1 MDSVYKILISLVNWC
16 RYDDTIRCVKELQNF
31 LGKDVCISIVDNASP
46 NNSMEQLL
54 NALSDVRIIKSEANL
69 GYAAGHLLN
78 VNYAIDNG
86 YDAVWILNSDV
97 SLREN
102 SLFALV
108 EAWRKCGDNIYGSI
122 TLSSE
127 NPDIVDYGGG
137 VAPQDSVDKFVYNS
151 YEGVA
156 LDSLPSD
163 FVREVQSVEGSSMF
177 IPLNIIKKYGF
188 MKTDFFMYAEEND
201 FCYRMRNFGIKSYV
215 VRDSIIVHNS
225 AASFKLDV
233 DISWIMS
240 YYRRRN
246 FLRFMHEH
254 YGWSRFKMLN
264 NSDNLV
270 SRLKFLCLYAL
281 KKSFRQKHIK
291 DYWLLKAVYHSVLG
305 KSGRMVNPNDYVC
318 FDK

>member
-1 MDSVYKILISLVNWC
+1 MNSAYNILISLVNWC
-16 RYDDTIRCVKELQNF
+16 RYDDTIRCVKELQKF
-31 LGKDVCISIVDNASP
+31 LCKEVSISIVDNASP
-46 NNSMEQLL
+46 NDSMEQLL
-54 NALSDVRIIKSEANL
+54 NALTDVRISKSEANL

-97 SLREN
+97 SLRNN
-102 SLFALV
+102 SLSALV
-108 EAWRKCGDNIYGSI
+108 EAWRKYGDNIYGSI

-127 NPDIVDYGGG
+127 NPDIVSYGGG
-137 VAPQDSVDKFVYNS
+137 VAPKDSIGEFVYNK
-151 YEGVA
+151 YEAVP
-156 LDSLPSD
+156 LESLPSD
-163 FVREVQSVEGSSMF
+163 YVREVQSVEGSSMF
-177 IPLNIIKKYGF
+177 IPLSVIRKHGF

-201 FCYRMRNFGIKSYV
+201 YCYRMRKFGVKSYV

-264 NSDNLV
+264 NSDKLV
-270 SRLKFLCLYAL
+270 SRIKFLCLYAFS
-281 KKSFRQKHIK
+281 KSFREKHIK

-305 KSGRMVNPNDYVC
+305 RYGRTINPNDYVYV
-318 FDK
+318 K

>member
-16 RYDDTIRCVKELQNF
+16 RYDDTIRCVKDIQRFYGNN
-31 LGKDVCISIVDNASP
+31 VSISIVDNASP
-46 NNSMEQLL
+46 NDSAEQLL
-54 NALSDVRIIKSEANL
+54 NALSEVRIVKSEENL

-86 YDAVWILNSDV
+86 YDAIWILNSDV
-97 SLREN
+97 SLRDN
-102 SLFALV
+102 SLPALI

-137 VAPQDSVDKFVYNS
+137 VEPQDSVDKFVYNS

-156 LDSLPSD
+156 LESLPSNS
-163 FVREVQSVEGSSMF
+163 VREVQSVEGSSMF

-201 FCYRMRNFGIKSYV
+201 YCYRMREFGIKSYV
-215 VRDSIIVHNS
+215 VRDSIIVHNN
-225 AASFKLDV
+225 AASFNLDV

-246 FLRFMHEH
+246 YLRFMHEH
-254 YGWSRFKMLN
+254 YGWSKFKMLN
-264 NSDNLV
+264 NYNHLI
-270 SRLKFLCLYAL
+270 SRIKFLCLYTV
-281 KKSFRQKHIK
+281 KKSFRRKHIN

-305 KSGRMVNPNDYVC
+305 KFGRTINPNDYLL
-318 FDK
+318 KM